1 MSSIS
6 QAVAMR
12 SGLDAIWT
20 RSPVSR
26 GVGAPACDG
35 PSHRSAQPEE
45 RQLAA
50 DLRAYEVMELEE
62 VDGKVVK
69 SLKEATQVARA
80 LALAVALK
88 RKESIPYTQRC
99 HQA

>member
-1 MSSIS
+1 
-6 QAVAMR
+6 
-12 SGLDAIWT
+12 
-20 RSPVSR
+20 
-26 GVGAPACDG
+26 
-35 PSHRSAQPEE
+35 
-45 RQLAA
+45 
-50 DLRAYEVMELEE
+50 MELEE

-69 SLKEATQVARA
+69 SLEEATQVARA